1 MKIIKDLDMDHFN
14 SLPLEFAS
22 EILARAPAKSVLECK
37 SVCRN
42 WRKIVDTVMNDP
54 LFSFFQKHLYHVNH
68 PSAAAED
75 SGMLSF
81 LAYTSSGFQFFE
93 YDQNLELTIPLGRT
107 REISSTIDFG
117 GRHIGSCNGLICL
130 SPHQPKGLVCIC
142 NPFIQEY
149 VLLPDIRMGRFDDY
163 HEFNVWSIGFGYVA
177 ATNEYK
183 VVVTFVSKSSMLK
196 VHIYTLDSGNG
207 WRNLGKFSLNKF
219 APCDLVHGSFAN
231 GAIYWIGRNV
241 NKIVTFDLIEEK
253 FCQHLALPPLSRR
266 QKKLHQKLGVLDGL
280 LYIAIDTEDKYFD
293 IRLLKKKND
302 NGVKKEG
309 ERHQSFEWSKEYRVD
324 NELLA
329 VTKNGGVLT
338 YNDDEGYVYLYDTE
352 ASTSKELVEF
362 EDEFLQVFPH
372 KNTFVSLKELKE
384 EDTQKM
390 KPVKRKQESLI
401 TFKQLQE
408 DANPD

>member
-75 SGMLSF
+75 S
-81 LAYTSSGFQFFE
+81 
-93 YDQNLELTIPLGRT
+93 
-107 REISSTIDFG
+107 
-117 GRHIGSCNGLICL
+117 
-130 SPHQPKGLVCIC
+130 
-142 NPFIQEY
+142 
-149 VLLPDIRMGRFDDY
+149 DIRMGRFDDY